1 MITNIS
7 CRRLL
12 WMMVAIFG
20 SFQFALSQN
29 SNDAKEVTTTYYVKN
44 AFVVQKPGTV
54 LSNTSIL
61 IKDGMIK
68 SVGPNIPIPFD
79 AEVIDADSMYVYA
92 GFIDACSHA
101 GIAKIENKER
111 PKVTNPGNPPKD
123 LAGITPQYTVRKAIG
138 DKLDKSMGELRKLGF
153 GFVHVVP
160 RGRMLPGQ
168 GSVLSTGDL
177 KPSNSIIKENISEFA
192 QFKPARR
199 MFPATTIGVMS
210 QFRDLIKNATFSNNY
225 KASYALNPN
234 GLERPTRSEEL
245 AALYPVVEKKMPV
258 FFYTP
263 KVKDVNRAL
272 ILQKELGYNMVLTGV
287 RQGWPLMSSISAT
300 RNPVVLSLKLPE
312 EIKDEKKD
320 DDKEDGKVEGD
331 KKVKEDEEVK
341 KGEKGEKDE
350 KKEKAKKKK
359 KPKKEEDPETKMLKE
374 RKKKSHDEYVSQAAV
389 FEKQRINFS
398 FSTLD
403 AKTKD
408 IRNNIL
414 RMVKGGLSE
423 NGALAA
429 LTTNPASLLGISAMA
444 GTVEQGK
451 IANIFITD
459 KPYFEEKSK
468 IKYLIIDGN
477 VKHIKEEKKKKKKGD
492 GEKVELAG
500 IWSYEVEMPGQ
511 SQSGTMIIKGS
522 GDNLEVSTDTSDE
535 PGDFI
540 DGTNVSLDGSELSF
554 DIIVD
559 GMTYSISVEFDGEAF
574 EGTVA
579 LGEFGSF
586 PMTGSKKPE

>member
-7 CRRLL
+7 CKRLL

-20 SFQFALSQN
+20 CFQFALSQN
-29 SNDAKEVTTTYYVKN
+29 SNDAKEITTTYYVKN

-111 PKVTNPGNPPKD
+111 PKVENPGNPPKK
-123 LAGITPQYTVRKAIG
+123 LAGITPQYTVRSAIG
-138 DKLDKSMGELRKLGF
+138 GKLDKSMGELRDLGF

-168 GSVLSTGDL
+168 GSVLSTGDI
-177 KPSNSIIKENISEFA
+177 KPSESIIKENVSEFA
-192 QFKPARR
+192 QFRSARG

-210 QFRDLIKNATFSNNY
+210 QFRDLIKNATYSNNY
-225 KASYALNPN
+225 KASYALNPK
-234 GLERPTRSEEL
+234 GLERPTQSEEL

-258 FFYTP
+258 FFYAP

-272 ILQKELGYNMVLTGV
+272 ILQQELGCNMVLTGV
-287 RQGWPLMSSISAT
+287 RQGWPLMSSISES

-312 EIKDEKKD
+312 EIKDEKDEKEDEKKD
-320 DDKEDGKVEGD
+320 DDKDVEKKDDGKV
-331 KKVKEDEEVK
+331 
-341 KGEKGEKDE
+341 KGAGKDE
-350 KKEKAKKKK
+350 KKEKPKKKK
-359 KPKKEEDPETKMLKE
+359 KPEKEEDPETKMLKE
-374 RKKKSHDEYVSQAAV
+374 RKKKSHDEYVSQAAM
-389 FEKQRINFS
+389 FEKQKINFS

-403 AKTKD
+403 AKSKD

-414 RMVKGGLSE
+414 RMVRGGLSE

-459 KPYFEEKSK
+459 KPYFDEKSK

-559 GMTYSISVEFDGEAF
+559 GMTCSISVEFDGEAF